1 MKTVACAWFLLVAPF
16 CAAVIMGTHP
26 LPCAGDEPTP
36 AKRVIDE
43 LIAQLGDE
51 SFAVRE
57 AATKQLMERED
68 AIPALSRA
76 LKSRDAEVARRARE
90 IRDVLARRE
99 KERAFA
105 RLADLV
111 KCGAVD
117 QAVEKFVR
125 REKWD
130 DETAGWQLFAELAGK
145 LTDRERE
152 AFGKASL
159 PNEDY
164 VPARDFRRY
173 AAKWGRHFEIVA
185 ARRPSREQMGVGRA
199 IRAEEIVDGPP
210 TEMNLIISA
219 GNVKACGVGF
229 SVIFAGGSVDCGS
242 GAQRSL
248 IVCDGYVEAARITDS
263 LVIARGPVVCS
274 HPADNSRIISG
285 GNVVFKQRDRV
296 SDSKLV
302 ENERKPLGFI
312 QFFDPAEV
320 GIKVGAAEGGVRVKE
335 AAKGKPFAEAGL
347 QADDVVTALDGEA
360 VKDAESFR
368 RLLRA
373 KLAVEGTMTFKVRRG
388 DKAVEVAVPHKD

>member
-145 LTDRERE
+145 LT
-152 AFGKASL
+152 
-159 PNEDY
+159 
-164 VPARDFRRY
+164 
-173 AAKWGRHFEIVA
+173 
-185 ARRPSREQMGVGRA
+185 
-199 IRAEEIVDGPP
+199 
-210 TEMNLIISA
+210 
-219 GNVKACGVGF
+219 
-229 SVIFAGGSVDCGS
+229 
-242 GAQRSL
+242 
-248 IVCDGYVEAARITDS
+248 
-263 LVIARGPVVCS
+263 
-274 HPADNSRIISG
+274 
-285 GNVVFKQRDRV
+285 
-296 SDSKLV
+296 
-302 ENERKPLGFI
+302 
-312 QFFDPAEV
+312 
-320 GIKVGAAEGGVRVKE
+320 
-335 AAKGKPFAEAGL
+335 
-347 QADDVVTALDGEA
+347 
-360 VKDAESFR
+360 
-368 RLLRA
+368 
-373 KLAVEGTMTFKVRRG
+373 
-388 DKAVEVAVPHKD
+388 